1 MKHVASKVIAIVIPL
16 LVVLNFVVLGVL
28 ACTEELRFGYEDRE
42 SGDFV
47 VRFYKDKDYCEII
60 GTTEQGNNQRFLII
74 PEYIEGVKVR
84 ALGCKSLLSGF
95 NPSNLTAPDIAS
107 DVIEKAYFVIDIPV
121 SGNSFINCTKCQKV
135 MYPTVNSDSDR
146 LSGSGRGTNVYYPRK
161 SFESVYG
168 TNYTQ
173 GYRRFPANV
182 SYYYNYEGSAN
193 DGYYWIDDC
202 EYGSVIEYIPPE
214 PKREGYEFGGWYK
227 EAECI
232 NAWNFD
238 TDTLPEEK
246 KELEA
251 YGDGFREVTAYQ
263 ETILYAKWV

>member
-1 MKHVASKVIAIVIPL
+1 MKSVTLKMLILSLSIMLSIIL
-16 LVVLNFVVLGVL
+16 LIGTG
-28 ACTEELRFGYEDRE
+28 CSIEYKGPEYEDRE

-47 VRFYKDKDYCEII
+47 VRFYKDKDYCEIT

-84 ALGCKSLLSGF
+84 ALGYESLLSGF
-95 NPSNLTAPDIAS
+95 DPSNLTFPEITS
-107 DVIEKAYFVIDIPV
+107 DMIEKAYFKSDIAV
-121 SGNSFINCTKCQKV
+121 NARSFWNCTVFQKV
-135 MYPTVNSDSDR
+135 MYPTVNDESDR
-146 LSGSGRGTNVYYPRK
+146 LSRSRTNVYYPRK

-182 SYYYNYEGSAN
+182 SYYYNYEDSAN
-193 DGYYWIDDC
+193 SGYYWIDDC
-202 EYGSVIEYIPPE
+202 EYGGIIEYIPPE

-251 YGDGFREVTAYQ
+251 YGDGFREVTSYQ

>member
-1 MKHVASKVIAIVIPL
+1 M
-16 LVVLNFVVLGVL
+16 
-28 ACTEELRFGYEDRE
+28 
-42 SGDFV
+42 
-47 VRFYKDKDYCEII
+47 
-60 GTTEQGNNQRFLII
+60 
-74 PEYIEGVKVR
+74 
-84 ALGCKSLLSGF
+84 
-95 NPSNLTAPDIAS
+95 TAPDIAS

-146 LSGSGRGTNVYYPRK
+146 LSGRGTNVYYPRK

-202 EYGSVIEYIPPE
+202 EYGGIIEYIPPE

-251 YGDGFREVTAYQ
+251 YGDGFREVTSYQ